1 LKIYKR
7 QAGEARCGSTLIEVT
22 FSAAILSVLLL
33 ALFGVL
39 EREGQLGRS
48 TLAIAVAEN
57 RAIEL
62 SGRLRRELVGA
73 RGKRVRC
80 VLTQPLSAGESGPD
94 SEASVSTTTGFP
106 PAGALLVDSDSLSFE
121 RIAYAGLDAGER
133 TFQELARGLGGTAPS
148 SHAVSPAWVLWA
160 GMAVPVEGA
169 PGPNDG
175 TALWSG
181 REIHF
186 RGDGIGFSYRVPV
199 DPDVSVG
206 LPDFLD
212 GLTPAWG
219 AVTRSGPQG
228 ALAHNTDGWCV
239 IVYEAQRELTEVELG
254 ADLNS
259 DGDKT
264 DVFEEGRLIKLT
276 WDTQDPSVPVHRQA
290 LGPACILQERDAPA
304 ADLDGDGYEDP
315 LFLWNA
321 DTRVLNLRMFILA
334 RGLPDRPTTRRVEA
348 SIFLRNAFE
357 EVSE

>member
-1 LKIYKR
+1 MRPLKR
-7 QAGEARCGSTLIEVT
+7 HSPEARRGSTLIEVT

-80 VLTQPLSAGESGPD
+80 VLTAPLSAGESGPD
-94 SEASVSTTTGFP
+94 SVATVSTTTGFP
-106 PAGALLVDSDSLSFE
+106 PSGTLLVDSDAANFE
-121 RIAYAGLDAGER
+121 RVAYAGLDASER
-133 TFQELARGLGGTAPS
+133 EFQELARGQGGTAPS
-148 SHAVSPAWVLWA
+148 SHSVTPSWVLWA
-160 GMAVPVEGA
+160 GMAVPVVGA
-169 PGPNDG
+169 PGPNGG
-175 TALWSG
+175 TALLDG
-181 REIHF
+181 EEVHF
-186 RGDGIGFSYRVPV
+186 RGDGVGFSYRVPV
-199 DPDVSVG
+199 DPDSSVG

-212 GLTPAWG
+212 GLKPAWG
-219 AVTRSGPQG
+219 AVTRSGPEG
-228 ALAHNTDGWCV
+228 ALAPSTSGWCV
-239 IVYEAQRELTEVELG
+239 IVYEARRELTEVELG

-259 DGDKT
+259 DGDEE
-264 DVFEEGRLIKLT
+264 DVFEEGRLVKIT

-290 LGPACILQERDAPA
+290 LGPICILQELDAPA

-315 LFLWNA
+315 LFLWDA

-348 SIFLRNAFE
+348 RVFLRNAFE